1 MKRAARESQDI
12 TRSPRSGGST
22 FPETSRTEP
31 TRGKKALDFVFLLYQ
46 NSIICV
52 SGLCFLLFHNSLI
65 TFLFFLAYFF
75 FRFVSVLS
83 SKRTVPKLYLMSLRS
98 IYNKYSQ
105 FTHNILF
112 FLCFRMGLRIALDKN
127 YPNSYVHGL
136 YI

>member
-22 FPETSRTEP
+22 FPETLRTEP
-31 TRGKKALDFVFLLYQ
+31 TREKKALYFVFLLCFFISCKTHTIYQ

-65 TFLFFLAYFF
+65 TFPFFLAYFF

-98 IYNKYSQ
+98 IYKTNI
-105 FTHNILF
+105 HNSLITF
-112 FLCFRMGLRIALDKN
+112 SF
-127 YPNSYVHGL
+127 SYVL
-136 YI
+136 EWDSVSL